1 MHSQLNQLF
10 LEQDLVHLIES
21 KPFRDIPSE
30 TVILEEQAYIKEVPI
45 VIEGRIKVRKMDD
58 SGKEIIL
65 YYINP
70 GESCI
75 LSITFCIN
83 DKPSNAEA
91 ITNSET
97 KIIAISSKEVTE
109 WMNLYK
115 SWRNFVMKLYYA
127 RLDELLSLVD
137 NVAFKQMDFRLYEKL
152 KIYQQSQGNE
162 IKITHQQLA
171 YELGTAREV
180 VSRLLKQLEK
190 KNLIR
195 LERGIIK
202 INSSL

>member
-1 MHSQLNQLF
+1 MHSQLSQLF
-10 LEQDLVHLIES
+10 LERDLVHLVES
-21 KPFRDIPSE
+21 KPFKDIPSE

-45 VIEGRIKVRKMDD
+45 VIEGRIKVRKIDD

-75 LSITFCIN
+75 LSITSCIN
-83 DKPSNAEA
+83 NKPSNAEA

-97 KIIAISSKEVTE
+97 KIITISSKEVNE

-115 SWRNFVMKLYYA
+115 SWRSFVMKLYYA

-137 NVAFKQMDFRLYEKL
+137 NVAFKQVDFRLYEKL

-202 INSSL
+202 INSAL

>member
-1 MHSQLNQLF
+1 MHSQLSQLF
-10 LEQDLVHLIES
+10 LERDLVHLVES
-21 KPFRDIPSE
+21 KPFKDIPSE
-30 TVILEEQAYIKEVPI
+30 TVILEEQAYINEVPI
-45 VIEGRIKVRKMDD
+45 VIEGRIKVRKIDD

-75 LSITFCIN
+75 LSITSCIN
-83 DKPSNAEA
+83 NKPSNAEA

-97 KIIAISSKEVTE
+97 KIITISSKEVNE

-115 SWRNFVMKLYYA
+115 SWRSFVMKLYYA

-137 NVAFKQMDFRLYEKL
+137 NVAFKQVDFRLYEKL

-202 INSSL
+202 INSAL

>member
-1 MHSQLNQLF
+1 M
-10 LEQDLVHLIES
+10 
-21 KPFRDIPSE
+21 PSD
-30 TVILEEQAYIKEVPI
+30 TVILEEQTYIKEVPI

-75 LSITFCIN
+75 LSITSCIN
-83 DKPSNAEA
+83 NKPSNAEA
-91 ITNSET
+91 IAEKET
-97 KIIAISSKEVTE
+97 RIITITAKEVTM
-109 WMNLYK
+109 WMDLYK
-115 SWRNFVMKLYYA
+115 SWRTFVMKLYYS

-137 NVAFKQMDFRLYEKL
+137 SIAFKQVDFRLYEKL

-171 YELGTAREV
+171 YELETAREV